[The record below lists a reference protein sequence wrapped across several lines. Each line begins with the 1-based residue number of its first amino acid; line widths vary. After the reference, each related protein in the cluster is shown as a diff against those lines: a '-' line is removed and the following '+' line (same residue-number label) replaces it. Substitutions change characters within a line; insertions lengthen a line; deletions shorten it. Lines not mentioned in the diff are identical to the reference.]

1 MEKERH
7 VIILLTFYMPRTNLK
22 AMHHLSADRVS
33 VLPAMQ
39 SDTSPASLPGNFSS
53 ITKNIIQQLQPIYFY
68 FYEAL
73 FTVCLCEVYTLDP
86 TAHTAEPG
94 TAKYGQN
101 GSVRTKSRHPHMH
114 KYRSHVKCNFHAC
127 AFAHPRP
134 KFRSWIAWK

>member
-7 VIILLTFYMPRTNLK
+7 VTILLTFYMPSTHLK

-39 SDTSPASLPGNFSS
+39 SDTYPASLPGNFSS

-73 FTVCLCEVYTLDP
+73 STVCLCEVYTLDP

-94 TAKYGQN
+94 TAKYGQT
-101 GSVRTKSRHPHMH
+101 GSVRTQSRHPHMH
-114 KYRSHVKCNFHAC
+114 KCRSHVKCNC
-127 AFAHPRP
+127 PR
-134 KFRSWIAWK
+134 RSY